1 MASAPG
7 RSHAPFLSIPPSRPT
22 RGPPPHARGQV
33 PGTRRPSWS
42 LISLVGVN
50 RGVLG
55 GGAPRAELPTRR
67 GCLLSPLKSHCA
79 EIGAFPVAAASP
91 PPQPG
96 TPSTPRHGGCQAP
109 GWSRPAQGP
118 GRGAAA
124 SVGLRGAVVHSERL
138 SSAQGLW
145 PRCVGTGGGPTSLPV
160 GWGSPSLGPG
170 FAASCRR
177 AGHRPP
183 ALMQARGAPTSGHV
197 GPDGERGRSLARGA
211 AGGGWR
217 PLGRCV
223 PICPGSA
230 PCGRSPRVALP
241 SPV

>member
-50 RGVLG
+50 RGVPG

-91 PPQPG
+91 PPAALAPPAPHGTAAARLPG
-96 TPSTPRHGGCQAP
+96 GPARPRAP
-109 GWSRPAQGP
+109 GA
-118 GRGAAA
+118 
-124 SVGLRGAVVHSERL
+124 ERL
-138 SSAQGLW
+138 PVWGYAVRSCTQNAFHQHRASGLAVW
-145 PRCVGTGGGPTSLPV
+145 APAGAPRACLSDGGRLPWAPASRQAV
-160 GWGSPSLGPG
+160 AGQATVLPP
-170 FAASCRR
+170 SCR
-177 AGHRPP
+177 
-183 ALMQARGAPTSGHV
+183 LV
-197 GPDGERGRSLARGA
+197 GP
-211 AGGGWR
+211 
-217 PLGRCV
+217 P
-223 PICPGSA
+223 P
-230 PCGRSPRVALP
+230 VAT
-241 SPV
+241 